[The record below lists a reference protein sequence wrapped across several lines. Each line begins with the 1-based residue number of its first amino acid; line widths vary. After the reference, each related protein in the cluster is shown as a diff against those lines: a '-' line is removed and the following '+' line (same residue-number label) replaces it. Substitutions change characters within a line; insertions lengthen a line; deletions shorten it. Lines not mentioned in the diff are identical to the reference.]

1 MKDVHVGFA
10 VFTTAL
16 TSVVAVFG
24 IWCWWRTRPSR
35 WFWRLLRAVQ
45 ASLVVLALLGFILA
59 ATLRE
64 RSDTL
69 HLVYGVL
76 PIVMSFF
83 AEQFRIASA
92 QTVLD
97 ARGFESAAAVGK
109 LPADEQRAVAL
120 AIIRREIGIMTL
132 ALVIIVVLLLRAA
145 GTAPSM

>member
-16 TSVVAVFG
+16 SCVVAVYG
-24 IWCWWRTRPSR
+24 IWCWWRMLPSR

-45 ASLVVLALLGFILA
+45 VSLVVLALLGFILA
-59 ATLRE
+59 ATLHE
-64 RSDTL
+64 KTDTL

-92 QTVLD
+92 QAVLD
-97 ARGFESAAAVGK
+97 ARGFESAAAVGE
-109 LPADEQRAVAL
+109 LAEDEQRAVAL

-145 GTAPSM
+145 TTAPSM